1 MSKSNNL
8 DLVIQNLE
16 YLTKKKYSNFIIHSD
31 HGFQN
36 TNEVYIDKVKKSNG
50 TVSLS
55 RIGNS
60 LDNREIEILIWN
72 IKTEL
77 LNDLDYSEITF
88 DELNLKIKEYVDL
101 YNKERIQSNLEWKT
115 PQQTSMMLEFTK
127 ILIFLSIFR
136 LPVIFLY
143 TDIKFTIFHNLNLNL
158 LILIPKLKNIL
169 NKII

>member
-31 HGFQN
+31 HGFQY
-36 TNEVYIDKVKKSNG
+36 TNKIYIDKVKKSNG
-50 TVSLS
+50 KVSLS

-60 LDNREIEILIWN
+60 LDNREIEYWFGI

-88 DELNLKIKEYVDL
+88 DELNLKIKEYVDW
-101 YNKERIQSNLEWKT
+101 YNK
-115 PQQTSMMLEFTK
+115 
-127 ILIFLSIFR
+127 
-136 LPVIFLY
+136 
-143 TDIKFTIFHNLNLNL
+143 
-158 LILIPKLKNIL
+158 
-169 NKII
+169 

>member
-31 HGFQN
+31 HGFQY
-36 TNEVYIDKVKKSNG
+36 TNKIYIDKVKKSNG
-50 TVSLS
+50 EVSLS

-60 LDNREIEILIWN
+60 LDNREIEYWFGI

-88 DELNLKIKEYVDL
+88 DELNLKIKEYVDW
-101 YNKERIQSNLEWKT
+101 YNK
-115 PQQTSMMLEFTK
+115 
-127 ILIFLSIFR
+127 
-136 LPVIFLY
+136 
-143 TDIKFTIFHNLNLNL
+143 
-158 LILIPKLKNIL
+158 
-169 NKII
+169 